1 METYRLSYK
10 KNITNKN
17 SSVRR
22 TKQNRSMLISNY
34 AARDKKNSRFIKN
47 QEASRLKL
55 QYSIFYTLNCNI

>member
-55 QYSIFYTLNCNI
+55 